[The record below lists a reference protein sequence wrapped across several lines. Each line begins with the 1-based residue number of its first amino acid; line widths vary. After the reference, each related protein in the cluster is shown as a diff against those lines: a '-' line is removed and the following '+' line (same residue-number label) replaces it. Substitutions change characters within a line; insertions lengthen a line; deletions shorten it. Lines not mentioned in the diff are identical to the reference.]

1 MRSTRMVATG
11 IGLAAV
17 LVAGATGA
25 EEKALGTRLVDQMNA
40 LYGAHPGTRAN
51 HATGAVF
58 EGTFMPAPGT
68 DGLSSAVFLKGPP
81 TPLTIRFSN
90 AGGVPDAP
98 DTHPSV
104 GGIRGMAIK
113 FRLADGGENDIVCI
127 SANGFPV
134 ATGEDFLALLRAVG
148 ASGPN
153 AAKPTALDMFLASH
167 PATAAFLATPKPV
180 AVSYGTQ
187 PFFGVNALKFTNA
200 QGVSKFGRYRIVPE
214 LGPAYVSDDEA
225 AKRPPTALADNLR
238 ASLEKGPV
246 KFRLLVQVAAADDP
260 TSDATK
266 VWPDSRPTIELGEI
280 AITKALDTKKVE
292 NGLLFM
298 PTNLTKGI
306 DVSDDPILNTRTEA
320 YGESYGRRIKRVAQR
335 CRGQKQREEANLL
348 PCTSFLS
355 PANAS
360 SGWNRAVSY
369 SPHRRFREPRAG
381 QHTRRI
387 RPHPARWC
395 CSVHA
400 AWWRRRPC
408 PWKSGPTRRRAG
420 PRVS

>member
-1 MRSTRMVATG
+1 MRSIRIITMG
-11 IGLAAV
+11 IGVAA
-17 LVAGATGA
+17 LIAAGATGA

-58 EGTFMPAPGT
+58 EGTFLPAPGA
-68 DGLSSAVFLKGPP
+68 DALSSAAFLKGSP

-90 AGGVPDAP
+90 AGGTPEAP
-98 DTHPSV
+98 DTHASV

-134 ATGEDFLALLRAVG
+134 ANGEDFLALLQAVG

-153 AAKPTALDMFLASH
+153 APKPTALDEFLSSH
-167 PATAAFLATPKPV
+167 PAAAAFLSLPKPV

-187 PFFGVNALKFTNA
+187 PFYGVNALKFTNA

-214 LGPAYVSDDEA
+214 TGPAYVSDDEA

-238 ASLEKGPV
+238 ATLEKGPV
-246 KFRLLVQVAAADDP
+246 KFRLLVQLAAADDP
-260 TSDATK
+260 TTDATK
-266 VWPDSRPTIELGEI
+266 VWPDSRPNIELGEI
-280 AITKALDTKKVE
+280 AITRALDTKKVE

-320 YGESYGRRIKRVAQR
+320 YGESYSRRTK
-335 CRGQKQREEANLL
+335 
-348 PCTSFLS
+348 
-355 PANAS
+355 
-360 SGWNRAVSY
+360 
-369 SPHRRFREPRAG
+369 
-381 QHTRRI
+381 
-387 RPHPARWC
+387 
-395 CSVHA
+395 
-400 AWWRRRPC
+400 
-408 PWKSGPTRRRAG
+408 
-420 PRVS
+420 

>member
-1 MRSTRMVATG
+1 MVATG
-11 IGLAAV
+11 VGLAAV
-17 LVAGATGA
+17 LVTGATGA

-113 FRLADGGENDIVCI
+113 FRLADGGESDIVCI

-134 ATGEDFLALLRAVG
+134 ATGEDFLALLQAVG

-153 AAKPTALDMFLASH
+153 APKPTALDTFLANH
-167 PATAAFLATPKPV
+167 PAAATFLATPRPV

-214 LGPAYVSDDEA
+214 SGPAYVSDDEA

-238 ASLEKGPV
+238 ASLEKGSV
-246 KFRLLVQVAAADDP
+246 KFRLLVQVATADDP
-260 TSDATK
+260 TGDATK
-266 VWPDSRPTIELGEI
+266 VWPDNRPTVELGEI

-320 YGESYGRRIKRVAQR
+320 YGESYGRRIK
-335 CRGQKQREEANLL
+335 
-348 PCTSFLS
+348 
-355 PANAS
+355 
-360 SGWNRAVSY
+360 
-369 SPHRRFREPRAG
+369 
-381 QHTRRI
+381 
-387 RPHPARWC
+387 
-395 CSVHA
+395 
-400 AWWRRRPC
+400 
-408 PWKSGPTRRRAG
+408 
-420 PRVS
+420 